1 VLRDSFKKRLDQ
13 GGVAMGMW
21 LNDVYM
27 IDLAAHMGFDWFMV
41 DQMFTPTDWNQA
53 DQLLRAGEAAGI
65 TPVLRLQ
72 SNPWLGYN
80 GQLAHD
86 LTRALGIGYQYVMVS
101 NSGKREM
108 EECAEV
114 TRDWHRKALWVHPFS
129 SMEEWSPV
137 TADLVRETHVI
148 PQPESAGGLAEL
160 VDTLDIKG
168 IDFAFFAMT
177 DASKVLRDGSDV
189 PDFYNPKLW
198 DLLDAAV
205 AKAKATGKVIGAN
218 ISYAYEMQELHRRT
232 VRLVEHGVR
241 MIMLQGAGFL
251 FQVAVGSFMKD
262 LNDEVTAKLAAS

>member
-1 VLRDSFKKRLDQ
+1 MLRDSLQDKISS
-13 GGVAMGMW
+13 GGAAMGMW

-80 GQLAHD
+80 DQLAQD

-114 TRDWHRKALWVHPFS
+114 ARDWHRKALWVHPFS
-129 SMEEWSPV
+129 SMDQWSTV
-137 TADLVRETHVI
+137 TADMVHGTHVI
-148 PQPESAGGLAEL
+148 PQPESSGGLSEL
-160 VDTLDIKG
+160 EDTLDIDG

-177 DASKVLRDGSDV
+177 DASKVLRDGSET
-189 PDFYNPKLW
+189 PDFYNEKLW
-198 DLLDAAV
+198 DLLDRTV
-205 AKAKATGKVIGAN
+205 AKARKANKVIGAN
-218 ISYAYEMQELHRRT
+218 ISYAYDMAELHRRT

-251 FQVAVGSFMKD
+251 FQVAIGAFMRD
-262 LNDEVTAKLAAS
+262 LDDEVTSVLGK